1 MWSSW
6 YAFCGRNGKG
16 GKEAEWKVVGV
27 KRKYG
32 KEAQT
37 RKREEMQKRR
47 ERLKKE
53 YQLFSFGEHRTI
65 QKNAD
70 SWG

>member
-1 MWSSW
+1 M
-6 YAFCGRNGKG
+6 
-16 GKEAEWKVVGV
+16 VGV

-37 RKREEMQKRR
+37 RKKEEEMQKRR

-53 YQLFSFGEHRTI
+53 YQLFSFGEHRNI